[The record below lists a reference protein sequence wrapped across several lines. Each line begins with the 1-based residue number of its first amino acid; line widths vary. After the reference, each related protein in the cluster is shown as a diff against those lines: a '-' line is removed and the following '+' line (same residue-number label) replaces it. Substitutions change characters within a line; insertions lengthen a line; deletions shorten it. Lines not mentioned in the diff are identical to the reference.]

1 MFTGII
7 RELGKIEFYQ
17 MHGETLRL
25 GISTQLPAERLHI
38 GASVACNGC
47 CLTITHIE
55 DQNLKKIFYVDI
67 GPQTLQTT
75 RFALFQVGDFVN
87 LEPSLRMG
95 DPIDGHQV
103 SGHIDTLC
111 KIHSLHKIDGNF
123 WNLSLDVEKKY
134 AHWIIPKGSLSV
146 AGISLTIAEVIRS
159 QDGNKIITI
168 MIIPHTFCNTI
179 LHFLKTGMQV
189 EVEFDQN
196 VKAIAS
202 VIQSMVPSYI

>member
-7 RELGKIEFYQ
+7 RELGKIVFYQ
-17 MHGETLRL
+17 MNKETLRL
-25 GISTQLPAERLHI
+25 GITTHLKQDHLQI
-38 GASVACNGC
+38 GASIACNGC
-47 CLTITHIE
+47 CLTITHV
-55 DQNLKKIFYVDI
+55 DCQNSKKIFYVDI

-75 RFALFQVGDFVN
+75 RFTFSQIGDFVN

-103 SGHIDTLC
+103 SGHVDTLC
-111 KIHSLHKIDGNF
+111 KIYSLNKISGEF
-123 WNLSLDVEKKY
+123 WNLSLLVEKKN
-134 AHWIIPKGSLSV
+134 AHFLVTKGSISV
-146 AGISLTIAEVIRS
+146 AGISLTIADIIHS
-159 QDGNKIITI
+159 QDENKIVTI

-179 LHFLKTGMQV
+179 LQFLKTGMEI

-202 VIQSMVPSYI
+202 VIRSMVPNYI